1 MAIADK
7 TCLLVG
13 GGLCGLITATVLARQ
28 GWRLTVLDKGWGL
41 GGRLA
46 TRRLAAREQTAYCDY
61 GAQYFTVTSP
71 PFQLWLEEWLQK
83 GLVIPWLEE
92 VPTLKTGEG
101 SGHKIA
107 YRGTAGNRSIA
118 EYLARQLVTHT
129 LLNRHQ
135 VKFLEWREHQWQVEA
150 QCLNDHSNPTFRAD
164 HLVLTMPVPQ
174 GLELLAQS
182 AITLAPATQASLE
195 AVTYAPCLTLLV
207 LLSKAAS
214 IPSPGALQ
222 LTGEPLRW
230 IACNFQ
236 KGISPQGY
244 GVTIQ
249 AGADFSQRYWSLGE
263 TEITNRILA
272 EAEPWLGSEV
282 LATSLHRWRYSQ
294 VLHPYPQPYLFVPQ
308 PGPLYWGGDGFVAGK
323 LEGAFLSALAIATAL
338 TQDNR
343 NIEVV

>member
-13 GGLCGLITATVLARQ
+13 GGLCGLITATLLARQ
-28 GWRLTVLDKGWGL
+28 GWRLTILDKGWGM

-46 TRRLAAREQTAYCDY
+46 TRRLAAGDQTAYCDY

-71 PFQLWLEEWLQK
+71 PFQLWLEEWLQT
-83 GLVIPWLEE
+83 GLVVPWLSE
-92 VPTLKTGEG
+92 VPTLKAGESG
-101 SGHKIA
+101 GHKIA

-118 EYLARQLVTHT
+118 QYLAQQLAPHT

-135 VKFLEWREHQWQVEA
+135 VECLQWREHQWQVEA
-150 QCLNDHSNPTFRAD
+150 QCLADHSRPTFRAD
-164 HLVLTMPVPQ
+164 RLVLTMPVPQ

-182 AITLAPATQASLE
+182 AITLAPAIQAGLE

-207 LLSKAAS
+207 LLSQAAS
-214 IPSPGALQ
+214 IPAPGALQ

-249 AGADFSQRYWSLGE
+249 AGADFSRRYWSLRE
-263 TEITNRILA
+263 AEITSRILA
-272 EAEPWLGSEV
+272 EASPWLGSEV

-323 LEGAFLSALAIATAL
+323 VEGAVLSALAIAAAL
-338 TQDNR
+338 A
-343 NIEVV
+343 